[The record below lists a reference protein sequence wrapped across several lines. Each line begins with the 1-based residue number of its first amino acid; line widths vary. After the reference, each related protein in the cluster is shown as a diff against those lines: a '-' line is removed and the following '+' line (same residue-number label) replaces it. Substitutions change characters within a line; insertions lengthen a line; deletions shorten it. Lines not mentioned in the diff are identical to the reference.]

1 MEWAGNYYRGFGN
14 KIGLI
19 FSRWG
24 AIEVDLNDLRHSGV
38 ILDILG
44 FAGAWRLHLGNT
56 KIPLA
61 LLSGSPDFSFP
72 IWIRN
77 AILKQ
82 NATTWGKYR
91 YYDNPDW
98 FPKSWT
104 HPGNCDPLV
113 GRFVCGFR
121 DCLQY
126 LAQLP
131 GYSLK
136 TNISELQDLMRRQPI
151 ERKDGALEDRI
162 LNVIRYGN
170 EQKYESPVKLKR

>member
-1 MEWAGNYYRGFGN
+1 M
-14 KIGLI
+14 
-19 FSRWG
+19 
-24 AIEVDLNDLRHSGV
+24 
-38 ILDILG
+38 
-44 FAGAWRLHLGNT
+44 
-56 KIPLA
+56 
-61 LLSGSPDFSFP
+61 
-72 IWIRN
+72 
-77 AILKQ
+77 
-82 NATTWGKYR
+82 
-91 YYDNPDW
+91 
-98 FPKSWT
+98 
-104 HPGNCDPLV
+104 
-113 GRFVCGFR
+113 CGFR